1 MRKLKV
7 FLSALLITVASVAF
21 AQNITVTGVV
31 TDASNGEPLSGAAIL
46 VKGTP
51 NGVVADNNGRY
62 SISVSSDATLGF
74 TTIGF
79 KDSEVQ
85 INGRTE
91 INVELEPDSE
101 MLTETVVVA
110 YGSQSAKKVTASV
123 ASIKAESL
131 KDLPNASFDG
141 MLQGQAAGVQA
152 SSANAGSGQKA
163 SIHIRG
169 ISSISGGTEPLYI
182 VDGVAITSSPVNTS
196 YTDVNPLADINPGD
210 ILSIEILKD
219 AAATALYGSRA
230 ANGVIMITT
239 KSGRKGQTSVT
250 YDGAVGFQQ
259 ATKLFDMMDAE
270 QYTRFKNQAIANL
283 YGTSEVNLGGGANV
297 WGKNAFNLMKDQN
310 GNIINTNWNKQIYQ
324 NGFLHSHTVAV
335 QGGTD
340 KVQYYASTNYAD
352 QNGIVMGDKYQRIG
366 VKANVTS
373 DITSWLKI
381 GINSQF
387 SHGKTMSKDGSR
399 IGSVFAAA
407 GLSRQAMI
415 IPPSLAGYGSVK
427 TDTTGNP
434 YFDTNDKSYYTMNG
448 GQYIGTGGI
457 RLASLSYP
465 NPMTANEN
473 FNTQLSDR
481 IIASAF
487 AQVTPVKN
495 LHLKTQFGID
505 YTKAEEETFWDP
517 AYGQGAQ
524 YPGYAWRTYSNNT
537 DWTWTNT
544 ADYGLHLGDHS
555 FDFLLG
561 MEAYSSSYDLDFINA
576 SEILNP
582 MFDGFKAGYSKYESG
597 GEIGSMSLISYFG
610 RVNYDYKAKYMI
622 SANYRRDGLSSLGS
636 ENKWGDFWGVS
647 AAWRIS
653 EEKWFQ
659 PIRNALSE
667 LKLKA
672 SYGVVGN
679 SQIGF
684 YGAQSYYSSDYAYGG
699 KAASI
704 LANIGDSN
712 LAWESSAKLDVG
724 LEFSLFNVVNVGL
737 DYYDTSSKNLVM
749 AVPQGPS
756 TGIGSLITN
765 TGSMRNRGIELTV
778 SADVIRK
785 KNFNWYTSFNFT
797 TVDNKVL
804 SLADGVTEI
813 FGSSESNI
821 TLPGYSMGQLYLYP
835 TGGIDPATGRRVF
848 FGANGERTTYDPA
861 TKDFYLDDGSS
872 FQGSLAQVRAGN
884 TIPTWF
890 GGWTNTF
897 SFYGFDINLLFQ
909 FSGGNWIFNGNSAT
923 GSDMR
928 WWNNFKEVETKC
940 WQKSGDN
947 AKYAKPY
954 YGDNVSNGSAYD
966 ITDWIERGDYLR
978 LKNISA
984 GYTFKFN
991 NAKQSGV
998 SSLRLYAQVQNAFVF
1013 TAYTGLDPEIT
1024 SSYTNDAIMSS
1035 GYDKNTLPQARTY
1048 TFGVQLKF

>member
-1 MRKLKV
+1 MKKIRIFLV
-7 FLSALLITVASVAF
+7 LVLSLLSAAMY
-21 AQNITVTGVV
+21 AQNITVKGTVK
-31 TDASNGEPLSGAAIL
+31 DASTGEPLSGAAIL

-51 NGVVADNNGRY
+51 HGVVADENGNY
-62 SISVSSDATLGF
+62 TITVSKDGTLGF

-79 KDSEVQ
+79 NDQEVAVE
-85 INGRTE
+85 GRSV
-91 INVELEPDSE
+91 INVELKPNSE
-101 MLTETVVVA
+101 ALNEVVVVA
-110 YGSQSAKKVTASV
+110 YGTQSAKTVTASV
-123 ASIKAESL
+123 SSVKAESL
-131 KDLPNASFDG
+131 KDLPNVSFDG

-152 SSANAGSGQKA
+152 SSANAGSGQSAK
-163 SIHIRG
+163 IHIRG

-182 VDGVAITSSPVNTS
+182 VDGVAINSVPVAAH
-196 YTDVNPLADINPGD
+196 YTDANPLADINPGD
-210 ILSIEILKD
+210 ILSIDILKD

-239 KSGRKGQTSVT
+239 KSGRKGQLSVT
-250 YDGAVGFQQ
+250 YDGSIGFQQ

-270 QYTRFKNQAIANL
+270 QYTRFKNQAVANL
-283 YGTSEVNLGGGANV
+283 YGTSEVDLGGGPNV
-297 WGKNAFNLMKDQN
+297 WGNNAFNLMKDQN
-310 GNIINTNWNKQIYQ
+310 GNIINTDWNKHIYR
-324 NGFLHSHTVAV
+324 NGLVHSHTVAV
-335 QGGTD
+335 QGGSER
-340 KVQYYASTNYAD
+340 VQYYVSANYAN
-352 QNGIVMGDKYQRIG
+352 QNGIVMGDEYQRMG

-373 DITSWLKI
+373 DITSWLKV

-387 SHGKTMSKDGSR
+387 SHGKTMSKDASR
-399 IGSVFAAA
+399 IGGVFAAA
-407 GLSRQAMI
+407 GLSRQAMV
-415 IPPSLAGYGSVK
+415 IPSSLAGYGSVK
-427 TDTTGNP
+427 TDASGNP

-448 GQYIGTGGI
+448 GQYIGTGGL

-524 YPGYAWRTYSNNT
+524 SAGYAWRTYSNNT

-544 ADYGLHLGDHS
+544 ADYGLHVGEHS

-561 MEAYSSSYDLDFINA
+561 MEAYSSSYTSDFINS
-576 SEILNP
+576 SESQNP
-582 MFDGFKAGYSKYESG
+582 LFDGFRAGYSKYEAG
-597 GEIGSMSLISYFG
+597 GETGSMSLISYFG
-610 RVNYDYKAKYMI
+610 RINYDYKAKYMI

-636 ENKWGDFWGVS
+636 KNKWGNFWGVS

-659 PIRNALSE
+659 PIRDALTE

-684 YGAQSYYSSDYAYGG
+684 YSAQSYYSGDIAYGG

-724 LEFSLFNVVNVGL
+724 LEFSLYNIVNIGL
-737 DYYDTSSKNLVM
+737 DYYNTTSKNLVM

-765 TGSMRNRGIELTV
+765 TGSMRNQGIELTV
-778 SADVIRK
+778 SADIFRK
-785 KNFNWYTSFNFT
+785 KNFNWNTSFNFT
-797 TVDNKVL
+797 TVENKVL

-813 FGSSESNI
+813 YGSSESNI

-848 FGANGERTTYDPA
+848 FGTNGERTTYDPL
-861 TKDFYLDDGSS
+861 TKDWYLEDGTS
-872 FQGSLAQVRAGN
+872 FQGGLAQVRAGN
-884 TIPTWF
+884 TLPTWF
-890 GGWTNTF
+890 GGWSNTF
-897 SFYGFDINLLFQ
+897 TFYGVDINLLFQ

-928 WWNNFKEVETKC
+928 WWNNFKEVETNC
-940 WQKSGDN
+940 WQKPGDN

-966 ITDWIERGDYLR
+966 ITDWVEKGDYLR

-984 GYTFKFN
+984 GYTFKFKN
-991 NAKQSGV
+991 TKKHGI
-998 SSLRLYAQVQNAFVF
+998 SSLRLYAQVQNAFVI
-1013 TAYTGLDPEIT
+1013 TAYTGLDPEVT
-1024 SSYTNDAIMSS
+1024 SSYTNDTIMSS
-1035 GYDKNTLPQARTY
+1035 GYDKNTLPQARIY